1 LNWYNRWG
9 IYFYPREEK
18 PMADA
23 NELRKGVTFQ
33 IDNDLFRV
41 NDYHHHKPGRGLAT
55 IRVKAVNL
63 RTGSIIEKTFSSGEK
78 VDTVRLDYHQAQ
90 YLYNDGQDYY
100 FMDTETYEQPSIST
114 AVVGDAANYLTEEM
128 QVKLTFY
135 QREVLDIELPT
146 SVELKVVQADPAV
159 KGDTATGVNK
169 KVLTETGLEVSVPAF
184 IEMDDTIKV
193 DTRTGE
199 YITRV

>member
-1 LNWYNRWG
+1 
-9 IYFYPREEK
+9 
-18 PMADA
+18 MADA

-41 NDYHHHKPGRGLAT
+41 IDYHHHKPGRGLAT
-55 IRVKAVNL
+55 IRIKAVNL
-63 RTGSIIEKTFSSGEK
+63 RTGSIVEKTFSSGEK
-78 VDTVRLDYHQAQ
+78 VDTVRLDHHQAQ
-90 YLYNDGQDYY
+90 YLYTDSQEFY
-100 FMDTETYEQPSIST
+100 FMDTETYEQPSISA
-114 AVVGDAANYLTEEM
+114 AVVGDTANYLTEEM

-135 QREVLDIELPT
+135 QGEVLDIELPT
-146 SVELKVVQADPAV
+146 SVELKVVKADPAV

-169 KVLTETGLEVSVPAF
+169 KVVTETGLEVSVPAF
-184 IEMDDTIKV
+184 IEMDDIIKV

>member
-1 LNWYNRWG
+1 
-9 IYFYPREEK
+9 
-18 PMADA
+18 MADA

-33 IDNDLFRV
+33 IDDDLYKV
-41 NDYHHHKPGRGLAT
+41 LDYPHHKPGRGLAT

-90 YLYNDGQDYY
+90 YLYNDGENFY
-100 FMDTETYEQPSIST
+100 FMDTETYNQPSISA
-114 AVVGDAANYLTEEM
+114 AVVGEAANYLTEEM
-128 QVKLTFY
+128 QVKLTFFDG
-135 QREVLDIELPT
+135 EVLDIELPT
-146 SVELKVVQADPAV
+146 SIEVKVTKADPAV

-169 KVLTETGLEVSVPAF
+169 KVITETGLEVSVPAF
-184 IEMDDTIKV
+184 IESGDSIKV